1 MMQVIQTSGVKIPN
15 SVLVSGLI
23 DTEADE
29 DLYDFLKQYGSIQ
42 RKIPVDLPQSEP
54 GLQVIIEFTYGT
66 ALQSLSSI
74 LPYKLASKTQTDITY
89 HIKTLASVY
98 TPEVS
103 QSATRMYLSELK
115 EIAKQSGKDFADVLA
130 LSHQ

>member
-1 MMQVIQTSGVKIPN
+1 MIQTSGVKIPN

-42 RKIPVDLPQSEP
+42 RKIPIDLPQSEP

-74 LPYKLASKTQTDITY
+74 LPYKLASKTQSLLTISR
-89 HIKTLASVY
+89 HWQVFTLLMSANQLHKSI
-98 TPEVS
+98 S
-103 QSATRMYLSELK
+103 QC
-115 EIAKQSGKDFADVLA
+115 
-130 LSHQ
+130 